1 MGDMLTFH
9 SMYVSSW
16 LEIFYLPPSCL
27 AVSVS
32 YMYVFVGLCR
42 AICMCLWVCACIHP
56 LCECN
61 SEIMLLA
68 TLYMSTMPN

>member
-16 LEIFYLPPSCL
+16 LEIFYLPHSCL

-32 YMYVFVGLCR
+32 YMYVFV
-42 AICMCLWVCACIHP
+42 VCACIHP

-61 SEIMLLA
+61 SEIMLVA